1 MQEAVTRMPKPLD
14 REKWHRPLV
23 SIIVTHHNYSAHLED
38 CLRSILDQT
47 HENWECVV
55 VDDCS
60 DADHRET
67 ARRIIDEIGSPKM
80 RLLALSENVGQIP
93 AFYAGLDATK
103 GPFACLLDPDDRYAE
118 TFLAEMIAA
127 HCNPIRY
134 GALVSCEQFLLQ
146 GDQVVTGV
154 QTAHMARLKL
164 GDAAPGE
171 WIGPD
176 LRFIPAD
183 APGWHWSTTS
193 GMMFRRDALEAMR
206 PRRKLGYRGDADAYL
221 APGAHALGSSM
232 FLAKALMYRGVHAD
246 NDWLRRDVI
255 GMLQVP
261 KRAVVGKA
269 RRADALEAIIA
280 NGYEADLA
288 RAKRG
293 KRTMSQRLRRSFA
306 KRLHRWAS
314 LTREE
319 RRKSVIQPAVLLLSF
334 LVLTGLLYLL
344 AEAMR

>member
-1 MQEAVTRMPKPLD
+1 MQLQASLNATERNKAVIID
-14 REKWHRPLV
+14 RNKWHVPLV
-23 SIIVTHHNYSAHLED
+23 SVVVTHYNYSQFLFDALAS
-38 CLRSILDQT
+38 LLDQT
-47 HENWECVV
+47 HKNWECVV

-60 DADHRET
+60 DVEHRET
-67 ARRIIDEIGSPKM
+67 ARRIVNEIGSPKI

-93 AFYAGLDATK
+93 AFYAGLDVTK

-118 TFLAEMIAA
+118 SFLAEMVAA

-134 GALVSCEQFLLQ
+134 GALVSCEQYLLQ
-146 GDQVVTGV
+146 DDQVVTGV

-164 GDAAPGE
+164 GGAAPGE

-176 LRFIPAD
+176 LRFIPSD

-193 GMMFRRDALEAMR
+193 GMMFRRAALEAMR

-261 KRAVVGKA
+261 KRTVVGKA
-269 RRADALEAIIA
+269 RRADVIEAIIA
-280 NGYEADLA
+280 NDYGADLA
-288 RAKRG
+288 RATHG
-293 KRTMSQRLRRSFA
+293 KRSLPARLKRSFL
-306 KRLHRWAS
+306 KRW
-314 LTREE
+314 
-319 RRKSVIQPAVLLLSF
+319 RR
-334 LVLTGLLYLL
+334 L
-344 AEAMR
+344 AGSNP